1 MTPLPTN
8 QSSNSQAN
16 RSRSISVLRCIGYGL
31 LVLALFDL
39 ITTIVPMH
47 LMNPA
52 WEFQTIGA
60 LVERV
65 PVPLLGLGLVFYGEA
80 SFRRSGELI
89 FLNLLSWLCLLFG
102 ILFLLL
108 IPLGVNNTVR
118 LNAQNKAQITAQYN
132 QQLVR
137 VEQLEKQL
145 HNAKTEDIEDFIQ
158 RQGKSLSSKDPQQVK
173 KQLLSHFT
181 SAKQNLQTQYQAK
194 YAEQRLTL
202 LKNSAK
208 WNLGALVCGMLFIF
222 IWRLTSWAR

>member
-1 MTPLPTN
+1 M
-8 QSSNSQAN
+8 
-16 RSRSISVLRCIGYGL
+16 LRCIGYGL

-65 PVPLLGLGLVFYGEA
+65 PVPLLGLGLVFYGET
-80 SFRRSGELI
+80 SFRRAGEPL

-108 IPLGVNNTVR
+108 IPLGVSNTVR
-118 LNAQNKAQITAQYN
+118 LNAQNKTQINDQYN

-137 VEQLEKQL
+137 IEQLDKQL
-145 HNAKTEDIEDFIQ
+145 RNAKTQDLEDFVKS
-158 RQGKSLSSKDPQQVK
+158 QGQSIGSKDPQQVK
-173 KQLLSHFT
+173 KQLLSHF
-181 SAKQNLQTQYQAK
+181 SVAKQEIQTQYQTK
-194 YAEQRLTL
+194 RAEQRLTL
-202 LKNSAK
+202 FKNSAK
-208 WNLGALVCGMLFIF
+208 WNLGALVCGFLFIF